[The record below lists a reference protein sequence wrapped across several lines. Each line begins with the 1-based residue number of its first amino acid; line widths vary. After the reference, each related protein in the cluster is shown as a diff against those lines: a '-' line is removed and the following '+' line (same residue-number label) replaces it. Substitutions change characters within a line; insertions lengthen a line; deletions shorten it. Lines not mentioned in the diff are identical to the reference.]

1 MDITIKDSQ
10 NVTVVELVGEIDAN
24 TAPKVQEEVLPLAQS
39 GNKILLDLSKV
50 PYTSSAG
57 LRFLLSLNR
66 QVTAQNGQLVLV
78 GVSEEIQDTM
88 SITGFLDFF
97 TLSDDQEKGL
107 QTLSDK
113 QTPDT
118 SHQGKAKDSNAERS
132 SKERKV

>member
-39 GNKILLDLSKV
+39 GQKILLDMSQV

-57 LRFLLSLNR
+57 LRFLLSLSR
-66 QVTAQNGQLVLV
+66 QLTAQNGQLVLV
-78 GVSEEIQDTM
+78 GVSEDIKDTM
-88 SITGFLDFF
+88 SVTGFLDFF

-107 QTLSDK
+107 ETLSDK

-118 SHQGKAKDSNAERS
+118 SPQGKAQSSKAERS
-132 SKERKV
+132 